1 MLKSRFFP
9 CQVFF
14 LSFIIYFRIVGDDL
28 AKKKKKNQ
36 KLKRRMLFLGLGS
49 IVVITITVFSIGK
62 YWVEIYQK
70 YKEKQEL
77 AQKLYTLKEEEDA
90 LKVDV
95 ERLQD
100 PEYVARYAREK
111 YYYSKDGEFIL
122 RIP

>member
-1 MLKSRFFP
+1 
-9 CQVFF
+9 
-14 LSFIIYFRIVGDDL
+14 
-28 AKKKKKNQ
+28 
-36 KLKRRMLFLGLGS
+36 MLFLGLGS

>member
-1 MLKSRFFP
+1 MFCVLFS
-9 CQVFF
+9 CQGFF
-14 LSFIIYFRIVGDDL
+14 LSFIIYIRIVGDDL
-28 AKKKKKNQ
+28 AKRKKKNQ
-36 KLKRRMLFLGLGS
+36 KLKRRMLFLGFGS
-49 IVVITITVFSIGK
+49 IIVITITVFSIGK

-77 AQKLYTLKEEEDA
+77 EQKLYSLKEEEDA

>member
-1 MLKSRFFP
+1 M
-9 CQVFF
+9 
-14 LSFIIYFRIVGDDL
+14 